1 MSSMAMRS
9 LNIAKKTNFD
19 AAKSAGTADNAA
31 ASEKYDKHESNH
43 SRSEGLLLKF
53 DFYLK

>member
-9 LNIAKKTNFD
+9 LNVAEKTNFN
-19 AAKSAGTADNAA
+19 AAESTGTADNTA